1 MKKVVLITAA
11 VALAGLGAATAANP
25 GTNSVK
31 EKPAQTISS
40 QTGCCGGCC
49 SKAKGH

>member
-11 VALAGLGAATAANP
+11 MALAGFGAVTAANP

-31 EKPAQTISS
+31 EKPTQTISS
-40 QTGCCGGCC
+40 QTGCCGDCC

>member
-11 VALAGLGAATAANP
+11 LALAGLGAVTAANP

-40 QTGCCGGCC
+40 QTGCCKGCC